1 MRVISSNLTRF
12 GCVKFDSRFF
22 DFIKF
27 YFDSYFFIFIKFY
40 IDSSSNLNAGKFEI
54 KVDKIK

>member
-1 MRVISSNLTRF
+1 MTRF
-12 GCVKFDSRFF
+12 VCVKFDSRFF